1 MSNRGLRCPLTELF
15 DTIENSPNKTLRMRD
30 MNLNL
35 SILRIFEDTFSLGVM
50 QLNYSIS
57 QNKTSASN
65 ATVKDNALSTDGV
78 LL

>member
-1 MSNRGLRCPLTELF
+1 MSDRGLRCPLTELF
-15 DTIENSPNKTLRMRD
+15 DTIENTPNKILRMRN
-30 MNLNL
+30 MNVNL
-35 SILRIFEDTFSLGVM
+35 SILRLFEDTFSLGVV

-57 QNKTSASN
+57 QDKTSASN